1 MSYCNHFRDFLV
13 LSSADLTRLTLV
25 DLDFVP
31 APGCQQ
37 KIRVLLRLRVFKK
50 APEVFRKRIVLSSS
64 LFGAV
69 SKSKQ
74 RHRITH
80 EALLMAA
87 NPTKIFSCF
96 LGDSSPL
103 RWGALFAFSSVRH
116 AHTHR
121 RICCC
126 YYSSGRGQKRDV
138 STSTFSSFLLHTSVV
153 SRLLRPQRNFSLTQF
168 ESELSSNTKKENS
181 TSHQANPREA
191 TKAKL
196 HQPDCTLSGSF
207 PVGGPFH

>member
-1 MSYCNHFRDFLV
+1 MLPDSVGSNHRTAFFETVLRHQHQRDRGSLVAIPMSYCNHFRDFLV

-37 KIRVLLRLRVFKK
+37 KIRVLLRLQKLFKK

-80 EALLMAA
+80 EALMAA
-87 NPTKIFSCF
+87 NPTKTFSCF
-96 LGDSSPL
+96 FG
-103 RWGALFAFSSVRH
+103 GLF
-116 AHTHR
+116 
-121 RICCC
+121 
-126 YYSSGRGQKRDV
+126 
-138 STSTFSSFLLHTSVV
+138 STSM
-153 SRLLRPQRNFSLTQF
+153 
-168 ESELSSNTKKENS
+168 
-181 TSHQANPREA
+181 
-191 TKAKL
+191 
-196 HQPDCTLSGSF
+196 
-207 PVGGPFH
+207 GGAFCFFFC

>member
-1 MSYCNHFRDFLV
+1 MSTENQSPSTFTETV
-13 LSSADLTRLTLV
+13 
-25 DLDFVP
+25 
-31 APGCQQ
+31 Q
-37 KIRVLLRLRVFKK
+37 K

-80 EALLMAA
+80 EALMAA
-87 NPTKIFSCF
+87 NPTKTFSCF

-116 AHTHR
+116 AHTHTQTDLLLLLFFRTRPEKR
-121 RICCC
+121 RL
-126 YYSSGRGQKRDV
+126 DEH
-138 STSTFSSFLLHTSVV
+138 FFLFLLHTSVV

-168 ESELSSNTKKENS
+168 ESELSSNKKKRKLNQSPSKSEK
-181 TSHQANPREA
+181 A

-196 HQPDCTLSGSF
+196 HQPDCTLSGF
-207 PVGGPFH
+207 LPVGGPFH

>member
-1 MSYCNHFRDFLV
+1 MSTENQSPSTFTETV
-13 LSSADLTRLTLV
+13 
-25 DLDFVP
+25 
-31 APGCQQ
+31 Q
-37 KIRVLLRLRVFKK
+37 K

-64 LFGAV
+64 LVGAV

-80 EALLMAA
+80 EALMAA
-87 NPTKIFSCF
+87 NPTKTFSCF

-116 AHTHR
+116 AHTHTDGFAVVIILPDEAREETSR
-121 RICCC
+121 RALFPLPSSHLCCFP
-126 YYSSGRGQKRDV
+126 SSSSSAEFFPHTVRIRTFQQYKKKRKLNQ
-138 STSTFSSFLLHTSVV
+138 SPSK
-153 SRLLRPQRNFSLTQF
+153 
-168 ESELSSNTKKENS
+168 SEK
-181 TSHQANPREA
+181 A

-196 HQPDCTLSGSF
+196 HQPDCTLSGYL